1 MCRADRIPLAAQ
13 LSVAARRVASH
24 RVASGPSLRQGYLRV
39 STGRRNPRYKSA
51 LLKLRCICFW
61 TDVEKRRA
69 SSRDC
74 RLSVCTIQISRAAR
88 SQALCPF
95 AHIHVSLFSYIYA
108 QWLNSLPAFDSIQE
122 YSPLKCATNFRLPT
136 IVHSCIHKCTIASV
150 PIQRTSTDT
159 TFKESCAALSARPLL
174 YSALHLHLQSKSS

>member
-74 RLSVCTIQISRAAR
+74 RLSVCTVQISRAAR

-95 AHIHVSLFSYIYA
+95 AHIHVLAILVHLRAMA
-108 QWLNSLPAFDSIQE
+108 QF
-122 YSPLKCATNFRLPT
+122 T
-136 IVHSCIHKCTIASV
+136 SCIRFNSRIFSSKVRYKFSTANYCT
-150 PIQRTSTDT
+150 Q
-159 TFKESCAALSARPLL
+159 
-174 YSALHLHLQSKSS
+174 LHT